1 MSQGT
6 QHDDG
11 VTFANRRMV
20 TLAIALVVGL
30 AVALAGFISPPAEV
44 GAAGADVSVRSTAA
58 KKKKALAKCNRVKSK
73 KKRATCKS
81 QVRQRFRA
89 PVLVDVRDDYFAPA
103 SVTVKSGRRLTWD
116 WGSFNGN
123 SHNVMLDPYA
133 SQPKSLTRSDYFRLD
148 TGQNYAIDYRFTRD
162 LKKTGTYNFYCS
174 LHSTVMRM
182 QVKVKR

>member
-20 TLAIALVVGL
+20 TLAVALVVGL
-30 AVALAGFISPPAEV
+30 AVVLAGFISPPAEV

-58 KKKKALAKCNRVKSK
+58 KKKALAKCNRVKSK

-103 SVTVKSGRRLTWD
+103 SVTVKSGRRITWD

>member
-1 MSQGT
+1 M
-6 QHDDG
+6 
-11 VTFANRRMV
+11 RRV
-20 TLAIALVVGL
+20 ATDRVAEATSGRRARITGAAL
-30 AVALAGFISPPAEV
+30 AVALGLSLVALAGPQPGA
-44 GAAGADVSVRSTAA
+44 GAASGDPALRSAA
-58 KKKKALAKCNRVKSK
+58 AKKKALAKCNRVKAK

-89 PVLVDVRDDYFAPA
+89 PVPVDVRDDYFAPA
-103 SVTVKSGRRLTWD
+103 SLTIKSGRRITWD

-123 SHNVMLDPYA
+123 SHNVMLDPFA

-148 TGQNYAIDYRFTRD
+148 TGQNYAINYRFTRD